1 MVGRSS
7 LKTKSKLYGNG
18 AGKNME
24 VAVATAQKMNA
35 VVRQK
40 ARTSPTVQIVTTK
53 VKSLPMTSILI
64 LLYSSV
70 LGQQNNTDSKMFSL
84 KLHTKLRGVK

>member
-1 MVGRSS
+1 MR
-7 LKTKSKLYGNG
+7 
-18 AGKNME
+18 

-40 ARTSPTVQIVTTK
+40 AQTSLTVQIVTTK
-53 VKSLPMTSILI
+53 VKSLLMTSILI

-70 LGQQNNTDSKMFSL
+70 LGQQNNADSKMFFL
-84 KLHTKLRGVK
+84 KLHIKLGGVK

>member
-1 MVGRSS
+1 MEMR
-7 LKTKSKLYGNG
+7 
-18 AGKNME
+18 AGKNMG

-40 ARTSPTVQIVTTK
+40 AQTSVTVQIMTTK

-70 LGQQNNTDSKMFSL
+70 LGQQNDNSKMFFL
-84 KLHTKLRGVK
+84 KLHTKLGGVK